1 MDQIDMT
8 KFLSLGT
15 QMSVTMLALV
25 EMGPLNVEDG

>member
-8 KFLSLGT
+8 RFLSLGT

-25 EMGPLNVEDG
+25 EMGPLYDKDG